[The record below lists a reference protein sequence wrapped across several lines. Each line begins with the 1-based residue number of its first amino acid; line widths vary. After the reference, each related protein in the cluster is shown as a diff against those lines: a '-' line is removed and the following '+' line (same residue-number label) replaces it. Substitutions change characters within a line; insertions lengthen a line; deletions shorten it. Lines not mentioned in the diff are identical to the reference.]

1 MFNIT
6 GKDYNRWWRWAAA
19 EVGADAPPHNARH
32 TGASV
37 GLARNYRSLDQVKRR
52 GRWNADKP
60 VERYAKTGAWIAAEA
75 SQPRWVRERGGALLA
90 QRAPRPH
97 QPRE

>member
-1 MFNIT
+1 MRRRT
-6 GKDYNRWWRWAAA
+6 T
-19 EVGADAPPHNARH
+19 RH

-37 GLARNYRSLDQVKRR
+37 DLARNYRSLDQVKRR
-52 GRWNADKP
+52 GRWSAGKS

-75 SQPRWVRERGGALLA
+75 AQPGWVRDRGSAFLV
-90 QRAPRPH
+90 QRAARPN

>member
-1 MFNIT
+1 M
-6 GKDYNRWWRWAAA
+6 
-19 EVGADAPPHNARH
+19 GADAPPHSARH

-37 GLARNYRSLDQVKRR
+37 DLARNYRTLDQVKRR
-52 GRWNADKP
+52 GRWSADKS

-75 SQPRWVRERGGALLA
+75 TQPRWVRERGGALLG
-90 QRAPRPH
+90 QRAARPN